1 MIAESWELLD
11 RFKDYGNPR
20 TKLAR
25 VVKSGQWIPIRRGL
39 YVDDLRMNPL
49 ILASVIYGP
58 SYISFQKALEWHGL
72 IPERVPVITCATYGK
87 NRNKKHVT
95 PLGTFTYTDIPP
107 GAYPMGVDALQD
119 GEFHFLMAS
128 PAKALCDLVY
138 KAPPL
143 GSLSNITDLLLEDW
157 RMVESD
163 LEKIP
168 AQDVEDLAP
177 LYKKNNLT
185 LLVRFMR
192 SLT

>member
-11 RFKDYGNPR
+11 RFKDYGNPK

-25 VVKSGQWIPIRRGL
+25 VVRSGQWIPIRRGL

-72 IPERVPVITCATYGK
+72 IPERVPLITCATYGK
-87 NRNKKHVT
+87 SRNKKFST
-95 PLGTFTYTDIPP
+95 PLGTFSYTDIPP
-107 GAYPMGVDALQD
+107 RAYPMGVDLLQD
-119 GEFHFLMAS
+119 GEFQFFLAS

-138 KAPPL
+138 KVPPL
-143 GSLSNITDLLLEDW
+143 GGLAQMEALLLEDW
-157 RMVESD
+157 RMEESD
-163 LEKIP
+163 LGKIP
-168 AQDVEDLAP
+168 TQDLETLAP
-177 LYKKNNLT
+177 LYKKKNLA
-185 LLVRFMR
+185 LLVRFIR